1 MNESINGGMLWK
13 VGNYFNVCLGEAQ
26 LVTFSDK
33 LAQAT
38 KHLISDLN
46 KCLEFWVCL
55 FIINFYSLPHYTQG
69 ENKHLETLGFNSFPL
84 ALLAA
89 TLTTKPWIFGA
100 FYHLNPV
107 PIAYHIFLS
116 KCDERERK
124 GSGYGDCWYTST
136 FSFLHHLDFFVY
148 FNQQQLSLAARRSFL
163 TSSSLHLQP
172 TTALE
177 QYFN

>member
-1 MNESINGGMLWK
+1 MLG
-13 VGNYFNVCLGEAQ
+13 VLSLSFYRQ
-26 LVTFSDK
+26 L
-33 LAQAT
+33 
-38 KHLISDLN
+38 
-46 KCLEFWVCL
+46 L
-55 FIINFYSLPHYTQG
+55 FPTTQG

-89 TLTTKPWIFGA
+89 TLTTRPWIFGA

-148 FNQQQLSLAARRSFL
+148 FNQQQLSLAASRTFL

-172 TTALE
+172 TTAWSNLLARLCS
-177 QYFN
+177 QVMAASNSKPWLLIYSNSGLLVK